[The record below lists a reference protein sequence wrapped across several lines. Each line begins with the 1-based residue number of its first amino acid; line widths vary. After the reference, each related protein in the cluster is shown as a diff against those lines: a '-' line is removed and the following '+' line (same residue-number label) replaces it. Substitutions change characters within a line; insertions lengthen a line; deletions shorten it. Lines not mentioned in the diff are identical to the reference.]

1 MHLTSFLFLS
11 FPPAFLYSF
20 ILTIYLFIHLWF
32 FLFTTALR
40 RVVREQTYSE
50 RILGSAP
57 DLSSTEQPCVLFPD
71 RNFNYCKMLFLGQEM
86 DLLLLNILSYS
97 MFDFWLNDTASA
109 VFLCYLL
116 DFAICSARKSMG
128 QVRFLIKYHFF
139 GEFYLK
145 FFLFNLSFAICVCV
159 RP

>member
-1 MHLTSFLFLS
+1 M
-11 FPPAFLYSF
+11 
-20 ILTIYLFIHLWF
+20 
-32 FLFTTALR
+32 TALR

-50 RILGSAP
+50 RILRSAP

-97 MFDFWLNDTASA
+97 MFDFWLSDTASA

-116 DFAICSARKSMG
+116 DYAICSARKSMG
-128 QVRFLIKYHFF
+128 QVSFLIDFH
-139 GEFYLK
+139 YL
-145 FFLFNLSFAICVCV
+145 IDVDD
-159 RP
+159 